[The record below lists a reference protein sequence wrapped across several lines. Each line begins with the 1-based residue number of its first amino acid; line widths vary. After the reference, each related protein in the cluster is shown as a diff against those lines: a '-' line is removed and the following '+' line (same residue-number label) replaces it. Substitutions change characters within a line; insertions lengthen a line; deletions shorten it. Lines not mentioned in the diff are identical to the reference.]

1 MMPREV
7 GNRIF
12 KKKVVLL
19 GNSAVG
25 KTSMIRRFVK
35 DRYDEKY
42 KSTIGARVSK
52 KSVKFTAGD
61 ESVLMVE
68 MIWDLIG
75 SQGYRATQATYIA
88 GADCILLVHDLL
100 RKESLESLTD
110 YWLTQV
116 AEVTKGLPPPMMI
129 AGNKADLVAKEDRPN
144 SKKILNQIKGAMEG
158 GKDEVYIPEIEWYPT
173 SAKTGEN
180 VDKCFTMMGI
190 MMYHAHWE
198 SGTSLGSIMSDLGG
212 LSAEEIRSECTT
224 LLSLLDLI
232 MVDLSDIGP
241 GDTGNELLE
250 KTFKRYEVDKD
261 DPNAIE
267 LRKIIERVSR
277 EAVKNGFDSGKI
289 SQARKKWLDILDTI
303 MRSG

>member
-1 MMPREV
+1 MPREV

-25 KTSMIRRFVK
+25 KTSMIRRFVE

-52 KSVKFTAGD
+52 KSVKFTAGE
-61 ESVLMVE
+61 ESVMMVE

-75 SQGYRATQATYIA
+75 SQGYRATQAKYIA

-100 RKESLESLTD
+100 RPESLESLKD
-110 YWLTQV
+110 YWIPHLVT
-116 AEVTKGLPPPMMI
+116 VTKGLPSPIMI

-144 SKKILNQIKGAMEG
+144 SKKTLKEIKGVMEG
-158 GKDEVYIPEIEWYPT
+158 GEGEVYVPEIEWYPT

-198 SGTSLGSIMSDLGG
+198 SGTGLGSIMSDLGG
-212 LSAEEIRSECTT
+212 LSAEEIRSECST

-232 MVDLSDIGP
+232 MADLSDIGP
-241 GDTGNELLE
+241 GNVANEILE
-250 KTFKRYEVDKD
+250 KTFKRYDVDKD
-261 DPNAIE
+261 NPNAIE

-277 EAVKNGFDSGKI
+277 EALENGFDSGKM

-303 MRSG
+303 MRGG